1 MVKIMTDKKRNVPQL
16 RFRGFTETWEQRS
29 LGDYADL
36 KGRIGFRGYTRN
48 DIIPKEKGGIL
59 TFSPT
64 NIINGQINNN
74 SKNTYITEL
83 KYNESPEIKVKN
95 NDILFV
101 KTGSTLGKSSL
112 VENLQE
118 PATINPQIVI
128 IKSKVGNEHF
138 LAIYLQ
144 TAQLLRQVHA
154 LKIGGAVPTLTEAEI
169 KTFTINIPK
178 AKAEA
183 SQISALFNRL
193 DKLIALHQRKQ
204 NQFKKVKKA
213 LLQKMFADEKNP
225 FPFIRFKGFTEAW
238 EQRKLKDT
246 ANFAKGIGYSK
257 KDLKSSGI
265 PIILY
270 GRLYTKYET
279 VINEIDTFTQPKKD
293 TFLSKGG
300 EIIVPASGETAED
313 ISVASVVKNKGIILG
328 GDLNIVY
335 PNSSLNSVF
344 LALNIT
350 YGRAHDEMRRRAQ
363 GKTIVH
369 LHNSD
374 LANIKLKIPT
384 ISEQKKIV
392 YLLEKI
398 NKLIALHQRK
408 LDQLQKLKKSLLQNM
423 FI

>member
-1 MVKIMTDKKRNVPQL
+1 MVKIMTDKKRNVPKL

-204 NQFKKVKKA
+204 NQLKKVKKA

-238 EQRKLKDT
+238 EQRKLGEVSTIVGGGTPSTKNSAYWGGTINWYSPAEIDDQIYVNNSQRKIT
-246 ANFAKGIGYSK
+246 ELGLSKSSASLLPIGTVLFTSRAGIGKTAILGK
-257 KDLKSSGI
+257 KACTNQGFQSIIPNKKELDSYFVYTMTAQLKRYGETHGAGSTFVEVSGKQMAKM
-265 PIILY
+265 PVVLP
-270 GRLYTKYET
+270 KYEEQ
-279 VINEIDTFTQPKKD
+279 IQISFTFKQLD
-293 TFLSKGG
+293 
-300 EIIVPASGETAED
+300 
-313 ISVASVVKNKGIILG
+313 
-328 GDLNIVY
+328 
-335 PNSSLNSVF
+335 SLV
-344 LALNIT
+344 
-350 YGRAHDEMRRRAQ
+350 
-363 GKTIVH
+363 
-369 LHNSD
+369 
-374 LANIKLKIPT
+374 
-384 ISEQKKIV
+384 
-392 YLLEKI
+392 
-398 NKLIALHQRK
+398 ALHQRK